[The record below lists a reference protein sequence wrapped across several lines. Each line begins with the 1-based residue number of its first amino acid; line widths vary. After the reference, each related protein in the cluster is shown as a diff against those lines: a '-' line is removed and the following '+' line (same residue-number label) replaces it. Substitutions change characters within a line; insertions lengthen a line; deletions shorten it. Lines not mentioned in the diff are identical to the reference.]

1 MRILL
6 WAEFQKLK
14 RSNIVFITMLATVLI
29 AVIVYIGGI
38 TTLSNEQLS
47 MDLTGWYLTTTQV
60 WATLFVLPAMIA
72 LLGSYMICREEQE
85 DTMNLTPH
93 SS

>member
-38 TTLSNEQLS
+38 TNYQ
-47 MDLTGWYLTTTQV
+47 
-60 WATLFVLPAMIA
+60 
-72 LLGSYMICREEQE
+72 
-85 DTMNLTPH
+85 MNNYPWI
-93 SS
+93 